1 MPWIAWTPL
10 LRGARNAGRELRQ
23 YTVPLCL
30 GVRDPGIAELRSIRV
45 ARGVSEPE
53 SPDSQ
58 DTAYKLQRKTGT
70 RNCGFIK

>member
-30 GVRDPGIAELRSIRV
+30 GVRDPGIAELRSTRV

-53 SPDSQ
+53 SRLTGHPQ
-58 DTAYKLQRKTGT
+58 PTNYNEKLELATAAL
-70 RNCGFIK
+70 